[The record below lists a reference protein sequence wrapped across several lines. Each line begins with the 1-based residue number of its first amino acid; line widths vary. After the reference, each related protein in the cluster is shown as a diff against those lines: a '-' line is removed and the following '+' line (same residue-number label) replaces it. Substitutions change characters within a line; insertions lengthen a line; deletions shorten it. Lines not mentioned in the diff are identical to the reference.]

1 MEARLRDLLG
11 RHRRLGLDTSVLIY
25 HFEDVPPY
33 SSFTEAL
40 FCAAGRGE
48 VELLIPSLCV
58 AELLVKP
65 WEAGEEKAKEAL
77 SLLLGLPSARFLPPG
92 VEEAHAA
99 ARLRARYGLRLPD
112 ALILATVQAAGA
124 TALLTND
131 REFLKVKEGV
141 DVILL
146 DECLAP

>member
-1 MEARLRDLLG
+1 MEARLRGILG
-11 RHRRLGLDTSVLIY
+11 KHRRLGLDTSVLIY

-40 FCAAGRGE
+40 LCAAGRGA

-65 WEAGEEKAKEAL
+65 WEEEEGKAKEAL
-77 SLLLGLPSARFLPPG
+77 SLLVGLPSARFLPLG
-92 VEEAHAA
+92 VEEAQEA

-112 ALILATVQAAGA
+112 ALILA
-124 TALLTND
+124 
-131 REFLKVKEGV
+131 GV
-141 DVILL
+141 PGRGRHGPSYQRSGL
-146 DECLAP
+146 P